1 MEQVLMTNSEI
12 PGVDVS
18 DYGYGGLVPEV
29 PTPGETGNITI
40 NTTGTGTLFD
50 SEISARLDAIEA
62 KLDHLLEHAH
72 LEYTLIPKK
81 NEGT

>member
-1 MEQVLMTNSEI
+1 MTNSEI
-12 PGVDVS
+12 PGTDVS
-18 DYGYGGLVPEV
+18 AYGYGGLVPEV
-29 PTPGETGNITI
+29 TTPGETGNITI

-72 LEYTLIPKK
+72 QDYTVTLKK

>member
-1 MEQVLMTNSEI
+1 MTNSEI

-18 DYGYGGLVPEV
+18 AYGYGGLVPEV

-40 NTTGTGTLFD
+40 NTTGTGTLYD
-50 SEISARLDAIEA
+50 SELDARLAVIEA

-72 LEYTLIPKK
+72 QEYTVTPKK

>member
-1 MEQVLMTNSEI
+1 MTNSEI

-18 DYGYGGLVPEV
+18 DYGYSGLVPEV
-29 PTPGETGNITI
+29 TTPGETGNITI
-40 NTTGTGTLFD
+40 NTTGTPNLFD
-50 SEISARLDAIEA
+50 NEITARLDAIEA

-72 LEYTLIPKK
+72 QDYTVTLKK

>member
-12 PGVDVS
+12 PGTDVS
-18 DYGYGGLVPEV
+18 AYGYSGLVPEV
-29 PTPGETGNITI
+29 TTPGETGNITI
-40 NTTGTGTLFD
+40 NTTGTGFHD
-50 SEISARLDAIEA
+50 HEEIFARLDAIEA

-72 LEYTLIPKK
+72 QEYTLIPKK

>member
-12 PGVDVS
+12 PGTDVS
-18 DYGYGGLVPEV
+18 AYGYGGLVPEV
-29 PTPGETGNITI
+29 TTPGETGNITI
-40 NTTGTGTLFD
+40 NTTGTGFHD
-50 SEISARLDAIEA
+50 HEEIFARLDAIDA

-72 LEYTLIPKK
+72 QDYTVTLKK

>member
-1 MEQVLMTNSEI
+1 MTNSEI

-29 PTPGETGNITI
+29 TTPGETGNITI
-40 NTTGTGTLFD
+40 NTTGTGFHD
-50 SEISARLDAIEA
+50 HAEIFARLDAIEA

-72 LEYTLIPKK
+72 QDYTVTLKK

>member
-1 MEQVLMTNSEI
+1 MTNSEI
-12 PGVDVS
+12 PGTDVS
-18 DYGYGGLVPEV
+18 AYGYGGLVPEV
-29 PTPGETGNITI
+29 TTPGETGNITI

-72 LEYTLIPKK
+72 QEYTLIPKK